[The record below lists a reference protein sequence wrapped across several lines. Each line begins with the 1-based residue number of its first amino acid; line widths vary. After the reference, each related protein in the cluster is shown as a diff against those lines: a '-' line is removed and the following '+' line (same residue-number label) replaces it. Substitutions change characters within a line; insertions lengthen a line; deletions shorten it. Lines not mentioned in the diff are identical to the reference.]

1 MKRVLIVDDE
11 PAMVSA
17 LRRVMRRVAPDLVI
31 DSETDP
37 VLALVRVRRTAYAL
51 VISDLRMPEL
61 DGVGL
66 LAFVATLQP
75 GAVRVLLTASGELDD
90 ARRAIN
96 EAGVFRYLAKPW
108 DERALV
114 SQLRAALAAAE
125 PGARHPEMQEART
138 VLADAGL

>member
-17 LRRVMRRVAPDLVI
+17 LRRVMRRVAPGLAI

-37 VLALVRVRRTAYAL
+37 VLALARVRRTPYAV

-66 LAFVATLQP
+66 LAFVATMQP
-75 GAVRVLLTASGELDD
+75 RAVRVLLTASGEIDD

-108 DERALV
+108 DERTLV
-114 SQLRAALAAAE
+114 LQLRAALEAADEAFA
-125 PGARHPEMQEART
+125 PKQEART
-138 VLADAGL
+138 ALADAGF